1 MSRVTYSANDIMNKA
16 GVEYY
21 NIFTYYLWW
30 IVIECNDDDISRGYT
45 GHEMLPE
52 FGIINMKGRLYDP
65 LLGRFFSPD
74 NYVQLPD
81 FTQSYNRYSYCLN
94 NPLKYTDP
102 SGELFGIDDA
112 VFAFAAFNVASSM
125 MHAAA
130 NGQNIWKAGA
140 FSLLSSAASF
150 GIGQLFGS
158 VGSVG
163 KELLRAGAH
172 GIASGIFNVLGGG
185 DFGNGFA
192 AGVTA
197 SGLGSF
203 AQGVKMRPGIMVLT
217 TSVAGGVA
225 AWATGGNFLKG
236 ALQGLTIG
244 FFNHGMH
251 YEIDAEGQIV
261 YHVDLP
267 EFVYLVNLEEISQ
280 TEKIVGAAAWLTT
293 IGEQFGKSMKKN
305 GGNSTFGNNG
315 HVYFHSENSRGFYGN
330 QYVRTVKLTDIGN
343 TIKKYSGRIGG
354 VATIYNIGSG
364 AYSDY
369 QLYQAQGHT
378 NMHYSARAVGGWAGS
393 AACAKIG
400 LEVGSLIGG
409 CFGGIGAVPGAIIGG
424 AVFGAL
430 GAFYGNQIGE
440 YTVDYIY
447 DIFD

>member
-1 MSRVTYSANDIMNKA
+1 MNTA
-16 GVEYY
+16 GVEYH
-21 NIFTYYLWW
+21 NIFTFYLWW
-30 IVIECNDDDISRGYT
+30 IVIECDGDGLSRGYT

-52 FGIINMKGRLYDP
+52 FGIINMNGRLYDP

-81 FTQSYNRYSYCLN
+81 FAQSYNRYSYCLN

-125 MHAAA
+125 MQAAA

-158 VGSVG
+158 VGSIG

-192 AGVTA
+192 TGATA

-203 AQGVKMRPGIMVLT
+203 AQGVKMRPGMMMLT

-251 YEIDAEGQIV
+251 VLYEDKQGNLFCHLDEYVCISTQEKKVPGDNILEIAVSINTGIDTFGS
-261 YHVDLP
+261 L
-267 EFVYLVNLEEISQ
+267 LEM
-280 TEKIVGAAAWLTT
+280 G
-293 IGEQFGKSMKKN
+293 
-305 GGNSTFGNNG
+305 GGNSTIGSNG
-315 HVYFHSENSRGFYGN
+315 KFYLRTSNQRGFYGN
-330 QYVRTVKLTDIGN
+330 KYVKTIKLTDIGKGI
-343 TIKKYSGRIGG
+343 TKFTDPGGKILDYAQIGE
-354 VATIYNIGSG
+354 AIY
-364 AYSDY
+364 YDVQDY
-369 QLYQAQGHT
+369 KNNGHT
-378 NMHYSARAVGGWAGS
+378 NGYNTVRASCSCVASNAGFYMGAEIGVIFGTPFGPAGIVIGYFVGGFAGS
-393 AACAKIG
+393 YLFSTATESAID
-400 LEVGSLIGG
+400 LI
-409 CFGGIGAVPGAIIGG
+409 
-424 AVFGAL
+424 
-430 GAFYGNQIGE
+430 YGK
-440 YTVDYIY
+440 
-447 DIFD
+447 